1 MPADPE
7 LNPCGCC
14 EGLTRLTPRNPAN
27 PPGLSALVYRV
38 GAHGAFKRSMLAGL
52 AGPGGLPTLTTRADD
67 DPSIALCDAAAAMLD
82 VLTFYQE
89 RIANEGYLRTAT
101 ERMSVLELARAIG
114 YELRPG
120 VAASAY
126 LAFELET
133 APTAPAVVNLP
144 VGVKVQSLPGPDEQ
158 AQTFETVEQIEA
170 RREWN
175 QLRPQTFRLAQ
186 PGFAEDRL
194 YLKGTATGL
203 KPGDAVLLIGDERRK
218 DAGNENWDFR
228 RVTAVK
234 PVPAADPEAA
244 YTVVELERGLGSF
257 TPYKEPPKLNPRV
270 YALRLRANLF
280 GHNAPAWN
288 TLPASLRVGELV
300 PQASGPPVFQQ
311 GPYAGRQ
318 QSWAEAPFAAGTT
331 AINLDAV
338 YGQITPGSWVVLAT
352 AEWAE
357 VYAVQTVAEETRT
370 DYTLSLKTTRLGI
383 SGENI
388 NRFSPRSASVYA
400 QSEELPLAP
409 RPIRDPLQ
417 GNRITLDRSLP
428 DLPPGRTLVVSG
440 KRMRVRVVR
449 PLELIAADGIGKV
462 ALQSGDS
469 PVLEE
474 APATLPSGQQ
484 TWKLTDRNGFT
495 GSVTFNSPTAAGRA
509 LELVPSHDDDPVVS
523 EAVVIKEVVPGGDPT
538 EIVLADAL
546 LRAYDRATVII
557 YGNVAAATHGE
568 TRQEVLGSGDGARG
582 FQSFTLKQK
591 PLTYVS
597 AATPAGAESTLQ
609 VRVNDVLWREAP
621 ALYRLPPRERA
632 YITRI
637 DDAGNVTLT
646 FGDGLTGA
654 RLPTGNENVVATY
667 RTGIGA
673 PGMVRAGQLS
683 LLITRPLGVQKV
695 TNPLAPTGA
704 ADPES
709 RDQACQNAPFTV
721 LTLDRIVSLRDFED
735 FARSFAGI
743 GKAQATWL
751 WDGERRVVHVTIAAA
766 ASNGV
771 DHTIDPRSKL
781 FANLAAAM
789 DAARDTAQRLI
800 VASYEPLYFRLK
812 ARVLIDPAYLAD
824 KVLAAVTATL
834 RDAYAFERRAFGQ
847 PAHESEV
854 LALIQAV
861 EGVQAVFLDQFY
873 LRGQTPARQTPLL
886 AARAR
891 CDPAAPPGTCNVRPA
906 QLLLLDPRGIDLTE
920 AAR

>member
-1 MPADPE
+1 MSADPE

-14 EGLTRLTPRNPAN
+14 EGLIRLTPCNLAN

-38 GAHGAFKRSMLAGL
+38 GVHGSFKRSMLAGL
-52 AGPGGLPTLTTRADD
+52 AGPGGLPALTTRADD

-120 VAASAY
+120 VAASTY
-126 LAFELET
+126 LTFELET
-133 APTAPAVVNLP
+133 APTAPAVVSIP
-144 VGVKVQSLPGPDEQ
+144 PGVKVQSLPGQDEQ
-158 AQTFETVEQIEA
+158 PQTFETVEQIEA
-170 RREWN
+170 RPEWN
-175 QLRPQTFRLAQ
+175 QFRPQTFRMEQ
-186 PGFAEDRL
+186 PGFAEGRL

-228 RVTAVK
+228 RVTAVT
-234 PVPAADPEAA
+234 PVPAADPAAA
-244 YTVVELERGLGSF
+244 YTVVELDRRLGSF
-257 TPYKEPPKLNPRV
+257 APYTEPPKLNPRV

-300 PQASGPPVFQQ
+300 PQAGAPSVFQK
-311 GPYAGRQ
+311 GAYADRQ
-318 QSWAEAPFAAGTT
+318 DSWAGAPFAPGTT
-331 AINLDAV
+331 AINLDAI
-338 YGQITPGSWVVLAT
+338 YSQITLGSWVVLVT
-352 AEWAE
+352 ADWAE

-409 RPIRDPLQ
+409 RPILDPLQ
-417 GNRITLDRSLP
+417 GNRIALDRRLP
-428 DLPPGRTLVVSG
+428 GLPIERTLIVSG
-440 KRMRVRVVR
+440 KRMRARVLR
-449 PLELIAADGIGKV
+449 PLELIAADGVAKV
-462 ALQSGDS
+462 ALQPGDS
-469 PVLEE
+469 LVLEE

-495 GSVTFNSPTAAGRA
+495 GSVTVASPAAAVRS
-509 LELVPSHDDDPVVS
+509 LELVPSHADDPFVS
-523 EAVVIKEVVPGGDPT
+523 EAVVIKEVVPDSDPT
-538 EIVLADAL
+538 EIILADAL
-546 LRAYDRATVII
+546 LRVYHRATVTV

-568 TRQEVLGSGDGARG
+568 TRQEVLGSGDGARA

-597 AATPAGAESTLQ
+597 AATPAGAESTLR
-609 VRVNDVLWREAP
+609 VRVNDVLWQETP
-621 ALYRLPPRERA
+621 SLYGLPPRERA
-632 YITRI
+632 YSTRI
-637 DDAGNVTLT
+637 DDAGNLTLT

-673 PGMVRAGQLS
+673 AGMVRAGQLS
-683 LLITRPLGVQKV
+683 LLLTRPLGVQKV

-709 RDQACQNAPFTV
+709 RDQARQNAPFTV

-735 FARSFAGI
+735 FARAFAGI

-766 ASNGV
+766 TSNGV
-771 DHTIDPRSKL
+771 DHTIDPRSQL
-781 FANLAAAM
+781 FANLAVAM

-800 VASYEPLYFRLK
+800 IASYEPLYFRLK
-812 ARVLIDPAYLAD
+812 ARVLIDPAYLAS
-824 KVLAAVTATL
+824 KVLVAVTAAL

-847 PAHESEV
+847 PAHESEA

-861 EGVQAVFLDQFY
+861 EGVRAVFLDRFHR
-873 LRGQTPARQTPLL
+873 RGQTPTRQTPLL

-891 CDPAAPPGTCNVRPA
+891 CDPAAPSGTCNLRPA
-906 QLLLLDPRGIDLTE
+906 QLLLLDPLGIDVTE
-920 AAR
+920 TVQ